1 MAFNIQV
8 IKNHGKGLGI
18 ALTHCLSLN
27 QSAVGK
33 ASDMRIGILYVV
45 YEIVVDSHYLV
56 YITQMPEF
64 ISYLNYFFGKSG
76 FSCLIYHYN
85 TSVKGI
91 SILCPIFGGSSL
103 FGGHKPVIC
112 YRAGTILE
120 IVVFSSKQLI
130 IRNPCLYKPFH
141 TVYCFTVCFFKLK
154 LKGIAHI

>member
-18 ALTHCLSLN
+18 TLTHCLSLN

-33 ASDMRIGILYVV
+33 ASDVRIGILYVV

-56 YITQMPEF
+56 YIAQMPEF

-91 SILCPIFGGSSL
+91 SILCPVLGGSSL
-103 FGGHKPVIC
+103 FGGHKPVTC

-120 IVVFSSKQLI
+120 IVAFGSK
-130 IRNPCLYKPFH
+130 
-141 TVYCFTVCFFKLK
+141 
-154 LKGIAHI
+154 

>member
-120 IVVFSSKQLI
+120 IVVFSSK
-130 IRNPCLYKPFH
+130 
-141 TVYCFTVCFFKLK
+141 
-154 LKGIAHI
+154 